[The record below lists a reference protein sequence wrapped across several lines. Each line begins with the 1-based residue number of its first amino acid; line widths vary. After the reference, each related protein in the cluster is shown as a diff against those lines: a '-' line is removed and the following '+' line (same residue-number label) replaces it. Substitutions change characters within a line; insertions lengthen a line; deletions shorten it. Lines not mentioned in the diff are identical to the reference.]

1 MPDGSSSLAS
11 SAPASRV
18 PGAFAAAQVLCKRE
32 LSAFFRQRSRVMAA
46 VLTPLLLWFMLGMGM
61 GRSFRWEGTSGG
73 DFLAYFFPG
82 IVVFA
87 VVFAGIY
94 SSISTILDRQKGF
107 LQSVVVAPISRSSIV
122 LGKVLGGTLIALI
135 EAAIL
140 LIFTPL
146 AGIPAGPLEI
156 AMAVGVLAIVA
167 FAMTAM
173 GFAFAWKID
182 SVQGYH
188 AIMNLILMPMWLLSG
203 AFFPKAGA
211 SVVVQYAMY
220 ANPLHYGL
228 SALRHVLWF
237 GDDAVRSALP
247 SLPLCLG
254 VTVVSGVLMLLW
266 ASRCVAKKTL

>member
-1 MPDGSSSLAS
+1 MADSIST
-11 SAPASRV
+11 SAPSTL
-18 PGAFAAAQVLCKRE
+18 AAAIVLCKRE

-46 VLTPLLLWFMLGMGM
+46 ILTPLLLWFMLGMGM
-61 GRSFRWEGTSGG
+61 GRSFRWEGAGAQG

-82 IVVFA
+82 IVIFA

-107 LQSVVVAPISRSSIV
+107 LQSVVVAPISRTSIV

-135 EAAIL
+135 EASIL
-140 LIFTPL
+140 LVFTPL
-146 AGIPAGPLEI
+146 AGIPAGPVELALAI
-156 AMAVGVLAIVA
+156 AVLALLA

-173 GFAFAWKID
+173 GFVFAWKID

-211 SVVVQYAMY
+211 SAWVQYAMY

-237 GDDAVRSALP
+237 EDEALRAALP
-247 SLPLCLG
+247 PLWLCLV
-254 VTVVSGVLMLLW
+254 VTAASGVLMLFW
-266 ASRCVAKKTL
+266 ASRCVARKTL